1 MAAAIAAVSPP
12 KPFIF
17 TQPHAPVGHA
27 LCMQVG
33 GVFVCECGK
42 ARMSR
47 ATLVAHHD
55 DVREDLARAGAMRA
69 RAAADSV
76 TLAEIEAAYL
86 KAGGE

>member
-1 MAAAIAAVSPP
+1 MSAAIAAVSPP

-17 TQPHAPVGHA
+17 TQPHAPAGHA
-27 LCMQVG
+27 LCMHVG
-33 GVFVCECGK
+33 GVWVCECGK

-47 ATLVAHHD
+47 AALVAHHD

-69 RAAADSV
+69 RAAV
-76 TLAEIEAAYL
+76 QKITLAEIEAAYR